1 MAKSTLAPPTK
12 RIIKI
17 LSTLEKIYP
26 DAACSLNFSNALELL
41 VATILSAQCTDK
53 LVNQV
58 TIDLFKRYNSA
69 KDYAHATLETLEQDI
84 RSVNFYR
91 NKAKSIHG
99 ACSLIVEKFNGK
111 IPNKMADLIQLP
123 GVARKTANVVLGNA
137 FNIQSGVVVDTH
149 VMRLSQRL
157 ALSSHANRD
166 KIEQD
171 LIRLVPRS
179 LWTHFGHQMILHGRN
194 ICKAKNPKCG
204 ECQIG
209 RNLCPAFQA

>member
-1 MAKSTLAPPTK
+1 MSKTTLAPPTK
-12 RIIKI
+12 RIPKI
-17 LSTLEKIYP
+17 LSALDRAYP
-26 DAACSLNFSNALELL
+26 DARCSLNFSNALELT
-41 VATILSAQCTDK
+41 VATILSAQCTDN

-58 TIDLFKRYNSA
+58 TIDLFKKYTSA
-69 KDYAHATLETLEQDI
+69 KDYASATLETLEQDL
-84 RSVNFYR
+84 RRVNFYR

-99 ACSLIVEKFNGK
+99 TCKLIVEKFNGK
-111 IPNKMADLIQLP
+111 VPNQMEDLTQLP

-157 ALSSHANRD
+157 ALTCHTNRD

-171 LIRLVPRS
+171 LMQMVPES
-179 LWTHFGHQMILHGRN
+179 LWTRFGHQMILHGRN

-204 ECQIG
+204 ECSIG